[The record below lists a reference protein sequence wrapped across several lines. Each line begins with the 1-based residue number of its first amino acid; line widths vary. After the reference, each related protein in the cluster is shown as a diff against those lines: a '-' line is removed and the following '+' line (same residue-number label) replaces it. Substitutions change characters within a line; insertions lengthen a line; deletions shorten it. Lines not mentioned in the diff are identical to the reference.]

1 MKAKRPSFTR
11 VLSVLLSLIFLL
23 SVPISVFAADPDR
36 DFVISTTYPSIV
48 AGKGQDI
55 TFPIDIANK
64 GKSDERLDISVA
76 SAPQGWETTLK
87 DRGYGVRSVYIL
99 AGKTQSFTLQVKPAP
114 DAQVG
119 DHKIVLQAVSK
130 DGLVKSTLELS
141 IEIVIK
147 PLGGVKLA
155 TMYPVLRGP
164 STSKFGFKVD
174 VANEGDEERT
184 IGLSSAQPQ
193 DWQVSIKPSYEDKQ
207 ISSMLLKAGETKSLD
222 IEITPAAKAG
232 PGEYPIELQAT
243 AGTAKDTITLNV
255 VLIGTT
261 ELSIGTV
268 TGRLNAEATAGQA
281 TNVSIVVT
289 NKGSADLRNISL
301 ISSKPD
307 GWEVTFKPD
316 KIDMLAAGESRE
328 VNVGVKPSSKS
339 IAGDYVVSLT
349 ASSGTASSNAQ
360 LRVTVETP
368 TLWGWT
374 GILLVI
380 IVVAGLVGLFTR
392 LGRR

>member
-1 MKAKRPSFTR
+1 MKATKTAAIVFL
-11 VLSVLLSLIFLL
+11 VILSSVVFLGL
-23 SVPISVFAADPDR
+23 PAAGFAADPDR

-55 TFPIDIANK
+55 TLPVDITNK
-64 GKSDERLDISVA
+64 GKTDERLDITVA
-76 SAPQGWETTLK
+76 SAPEGWETTLK

-99 AGKTQSFTLQVKPAP
+99 AGKTQSFTLQVKPAAEVQP
-114 DAQVG
+114 G

-130 DGLVKSTLELS
+130 DGLVKSTLELNVG
-141 IEIVIK
+141 IVSK

-174 VANEGDEERT
+174 VKNEGDEERT
-184 IGLSSAQPQ
+184 VGLSSTQPQ

-207 ISSMLLKAGETKSLD
+207 ISSVLLKSGESKTLD
-222 IEITPAAKAG
+222 IEITPPAKAEA
-232 PGEYPIELQAT
+232 GEYSIEVQAA
-243 AGTAKDTITLNV
+243 AGSAKDAIALKV
-255 VLIGTT
+255 VLVGTT
-261 ELSIGTV
+261 ELSVGT
-268 TGRLNAEATAGQA
+268 TSGRLNAEAVAGQA
-281 TNVSIVVT
+281 SNVSIVVT
-289 NKGSADLRNISL
+289 NKGSADLRTVSFT
-301 ISSKPD
+301 STKPD

-316 KIDMLAAGESRE
+316 KIDSLAAGEARE
-328 VNVGVKPSSKS
+328 VNVSIKPSTKA
-339 IAGDYVVSLT
+339 IAGDYVVTLT
-349 ASSGTASSNAQ
+349 ASSGTASDKAQ

-374 GILLVI
+374 GILLVV
-380 IVVAGLVGLFTR
+380 IVIAGLVGLFTH